1 MANCCP
7 TTRERDIALVGRRAM
22 IGAAVLGAGVGFSAG
37 NSTPRETGSG
47 SGASLTTAGIAELSV
62 TTYEP
67 IPASLHPDAVLLSL
81 CSDFDHLENQVT
93 ALVEASTAETPNE
106 EAAMEALIAP
116 YLALQE
122 SLLARIVSYRSVSLE
137 GVHARARTFCNW
149 YTDLSFEFGGDQWDH
164 RMLLAL
170 LRDLR
175 GFDNATLGR

>member
-7 TTRERDIALVGRRAM
+7 TTRESDIALVGRRTM
-22 IGAAVLGAGVGFSAG
+22 IGAAVLGAGLGFGAG
-37 NSTPRETGSG
+37 NPTPRATGSG
-47 SGASLTTAGIAELSV
+47 SGASLTTTGIAELSV
-62 TTYEP
+62 TAYEP

-81 CSDFDHLENQVT
+81 CSDFDQLENQVT

-149 YTDLSFEFGGDQWDH
+149 YKDLSFEFGGDQWDH

-175 GFDNATLGR
+175 GFDSATLGR